1 MRIPEVP
8 EGSKRFKKTE
18 EHRDGEKEKI
28 PHPPQPGTPH
38 GHNEMS
44 LEEIAKVLGI
54 SRERV
59 RQIEMQAIRKIRSPL
74 VSRRLRDY
82 LEE

>member
-1 MRIPEVP
+1 MEKKRKSPTRRNPE
-8 EGSKRFKKTE
+8 R
-18 EHRDGEKEKI
+18 HY
-28 PHPPQPGTPH
+28 

-44 LEEIAKVLGI
+44 LEEIAKVLWI